1 MEAPLDGSQ
10 GSDGAVATY
19 RDGIVFLF
27 NFSASRWMTTVRF
40 WSVPYNNRR
49 RSSRLIL
56 PSSKLAVKLL
66 LLSVGPAESRLK
78 HCSLPRL
85 IVRTPL

>member
-10 GSDGAVATY
+10 GSDGAVAPY
-19 RDGIVFLF
+19 WDGIVFQF
-27 NFSASRWMTTVRF
+27 NFSASRWMTAVRF
-40 WSVPYNNRR
+40 WSVPYTNRR

-66 LLSVGPAESRLK
+66 LLSMGLAESHLT
-78 HCSLPRL
+78 HCSISRL
-85 IVRTPL
+85 IVLTAL